1 MAGAVSGMMNF
12 DDLADPEAMKRR
24 DDVNSRMVSSMVGG
38 GEGQSDSRYGNP
50 PPSYYKQPPGNPDTS
65 ANELNKQELAR
76 VKGLGPAMRDTS
88 STGPKIDVNA
98 LPSRQEYQPKFTPAA
113 SEPPAP
119 EPQKSE
125 PEKTVP
131 EKPEKPEPEKSAAPP
146 PAPATPPPPS
156 VPPPVPPKAE
166 EPPKKDP
173 EPAVAPI
180 PPRDRFS
187 GQKEDPAVE
196 RLSPVATAPIPRV
209 RQATGQEGD
218 AAVAALPPKEAPP
231 KVEEPSGPASRDTS
245 SMGPPSSSLK
255 GDASRV
261 VRSTFPPGSV
271 KYNSKGEPY
280 AASMDKMTPDEKAK
294 VAEAYNSIR
303 EKSGASGSSG
313 SDDVLERMRP
323 RRRGA
328 R

>member
-38 GEGQSDSRYGNP
+38 GEGQSDSRYGTP

-76 VKGLGPAMRDTS
+76 VKGLGP
-88 STGPKIDVNA
+88 KIDVNA
-98 LPSRQEYQPKFTPAA
+98 LPPKQEYQPKFTPAA
-113 SEPPAP
+113 SEPPVP
-119 EPQKSE
+119 EPQ
-125 PEKTVP
+125 
-131 EKPEKPEPEKSAAPP
+131 KPEPEKSAEPPEPQKSEKPEKPEKSAAP

-166 EPPKKDP
+166 EPKKDP

-218 AAVAALPPKEAPP
+218 AAVAALPPKTEPP
-231 KVEEPSGPASRDTS
+231 KVEEPS
-245 SMGPPSSSLK
+245 GPPSSSLK